1 MHFRLGNETSC
12 NDCHGALEKFSTTLL
27 TWRFGEVAPCMNLKK
42 RVMLQE
48 LDIEQTP
55 GSATEGQ
62 FDRVQK
68 CKNLGKWDD
77 GQTQRNWIIQTSWTM
92 DEYL

>member
-1 MHFRLGNETSC
+1 MSVGN
-12 NDCHGALEKFSTTLL
+12 LEIWGS
-27 TWRFGEVAPCMNLKK
+27 GSMYEPKK

-48 LDIEQTP
+48 LDIGQTP

-62 FDRVQK
+62 FDRVQQ
-68 CKNLGKWDD
+68 CKNLGKWDN